1 MKALKNKSKYKNTS
15 TWLDAVYRNNKEL
28 IDSKVET
35 TGNTSKKQVFKKL
48 VNEYI
53 EEGYSPTQ
61 AVKKLE
67 KSTVFTDV
75 KDRLKQNAYT
85 AIKNDKEAYKEF
97 RELTKNKGR
106 YSKVELDKFQYD
118 KDTGN
123 YIYGNIMI
131 SFSNSP
137 YTINFSTIEN

>member
-35 TGNTSKKQVFKKL
+35 TGNTSKRQVFKKL

-67 KSTVFTDV
+67 KSTIFTDV

-123 YIYGNIMI
+123 YIYENIAI

>member
-28 IDSKVET
+28 IDSKLET

-48 VNEYI
+48 VNEYMS
-53 EEGYSPTQ
+53 EGFSPTQ

-85 AIKNDKEAYKEF
+85 AIKSDKEAYKEF

-137 YTINFSTIEN
+137 YTINFNTIEN

>member
-1 MKALKNKSKYKNTS
+1 MKALKNKSKYKNTN

-28 IDSKVET
+28 IDNKVET

-75 KDRLKQNAYT
+75 KDRLKQNAYK

-123 YIYGNIMI
+123 YVYENIVI

-137 YTINFSTIEN
+137 YTINFSTIQ

>member
-35 TGNTSKKQVFKKL
+35 TGNTSKRQVFKKL
-48 VNEYI
+48 VNEYMA
-53 EEGYSPTQ
+53 EGFSPTQ

-85 AIKNDKEAYKEF
+85 AIKSDKEAYKEF

-123 YIYGNIMI
+123 YTYGNIMI

-137 YTINFSTIEN
+137 YTINFNTIEN

>member
-35 TGNTSKKQVFKKL
+35 TGNTSKRQVFKKL

-53 EEGYSPTQ
+53 AEGFSPTQ

-85 AIKNDKEAYKEF
+85 AIKSDKEAYKEF

-123 YIYGNIMI
+123 YVYGNIMI

>member
-1 MKALKNKSKYKNTS
+1 MKALKNKGKYKNTN

-28 IDSKVET
+28 IDSKLET

-48 VNEYI
+48 VNEYMS
-53 EEGYSPTQ
+53 EGYSPTQ

-123 YIYGNIMI
+123 YVYGNIVI

-137 YTINFSTIEN
+137 YTINFSTIQ

>member
-48 VNEYI
+48 VSEYMA
-53 EEGYSPTQ
+53 EGFSPTQ

-85 AIKNDKEAYKEF
+85 AIKSDKEAYKEF

-118 KDTGN
+118 KDTN
-123 YIYGNIMI
+123 SYTYGNIMI
-131 SFSNSP
+131 SFNNSP

>member
-1 MKALKNKSKYKNTS
+1 MKALKNKSKYKNTDK
-15 TWLDAVYRNNKEL
+15 WLDAVYRKNKDY
-28 IDSKVET
+28 IDSRLET

-48 VNEYI
+48 VNEYMS
-53 EEGYSPTQ
+53 EGYSPTQ

-123 YIYGNIMI
+123 YVYGNIII

-137 YTINFSTIEN
+137 YTINFSTIQ

>member
-1 MKALKNKSKYKNTS
+1 MKALKNKGKYKNTS

-35 TGNTSKKQVFKKL
+35 TGNTSKRQVFKKL

-53 EEGYSPTQ
+53 AEGFSPTQ

-85 AIKNDKEAYKEF
+85 AIKSDKEAYKEF

-123 YIYGNIMI
+123 YTYGNIMI